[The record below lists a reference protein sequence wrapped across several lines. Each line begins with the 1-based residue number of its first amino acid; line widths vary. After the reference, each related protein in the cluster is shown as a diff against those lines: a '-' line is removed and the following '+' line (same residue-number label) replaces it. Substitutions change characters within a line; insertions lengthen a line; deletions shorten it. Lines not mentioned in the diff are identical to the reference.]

1 MLPEDCFP
9 VSENARE
16 NGRCVRRRNSMA
28 SVTLKN
34 VKKIYPF
41 NGDDA
46 KKKKKKKGEEA
57 PEKKVNLQITDKG
70 VVAVQE
76 FSVDIK
82 DKEFIVLVGPSGCGK
97 STTLRM
103 IAGLEEISEG
113 ELYIGDRLVNDVAPK
128 DRDIAMVFQNYALYP
143 HMTVY
148 ENMAFALKLRH
159 APKDEIDKKVKE
171 AAEILDITQYLGRKP
186 KALSGGQRQRV
197 AIGRA
202 IVRDPQVMLMD
213 EPLSNLDAKLRN
225 QMRAELIKLRERINT
240 TFIYVTHDQ
249 TEAMTL
255 GDRIVIMKDG
265 FIQQIGTPQEVFNHP
280 YNLFVATFIGTPQ
293 MNMFENAKLVKVDGK
308 YAVQLDNQTVV
319 LSDEKQAKL
328 AANNVAEQDIVLG
341 VRPEHIELTAGGIE
355 GKVDVSEMMGSTVHL
370 HVTSMGRD
378 VVLVVST
385 MNMTGA
391 EVAALSSGSTVHF
404 SFPGHVCHVFSKETG
419 INLEA

>member
-1 MLPEDCFP
+1 MDDRESIREDSVCLE
-9 VSENARE
+9 S
-16 NGRCVRRRNSMA
+16 GSMA
-28 SVTLKN
+28 SLTLKN
-34 VKKIYPF
+34 IKKIYPF
-41 NGDDA
+41 NGDDT
-46 KKKKKKKGEEA
+46 KKKKDED

-76 FSVDIK
+76 FNLEIK

-103 IAGLEEISEG
+103 IAGLEEITEG
-113 ELYIGDRLVNDVAPK
+113 ELYIGNRLVNDVAPK

-159 APKDEIDKKVKE
+159 TPKDEIDRKVKQ
-171 AAEILDITQYLGRKP
+171 AADILDITQLLGRKP

-202 IVRDPQVMLMD
+202 IVRDPAVFLMD

-225 QMRAELIKLRERINT
+225 QMRAEIIKLRERINT

-280 YNLFVATFIGTPQ
+280 YNLFVAGFIGTPQ
-293 MNMFENAKLVKVDGK
+293 MNFFDAKLIKQDGR
-308 YAVQLDNQTVV
+308 YAVMLGDLTVE
-319 LSDEKQAKL
+319 LSEDKQKAL
-328 AANNVAEQDIVLG
+328 TANEVAPQNITLG
-341 VRPEHIELTAGGIE
+341 VRPEHITLESEGIPA
-355 GKVDVSEMMGSTVHL
+355 KVDVHEMMGSTIHL
-370 HVTSMGRD
+370 HVTAMDRD

-391 EVAALSSGSTVHF
+391 EVAALSSGASVKFAF
-404 SFPGHVCHVFSKETG
+404 SGNVCHVFSKETG